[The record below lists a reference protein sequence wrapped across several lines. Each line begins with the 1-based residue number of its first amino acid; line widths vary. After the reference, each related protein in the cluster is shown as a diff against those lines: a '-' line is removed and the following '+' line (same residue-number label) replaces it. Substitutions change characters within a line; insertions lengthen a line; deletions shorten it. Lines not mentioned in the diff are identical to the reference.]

1 MKPAGTFVAVVWRQ
15 RLPLL
20 GAAVLLALLLGQNL
34 RHLGVDNAIDI
45 WFLQDDPA
53 LVDYREFQR
62 RFGQDEVIVI
72 AIRGDSD
79 LRAPTARGRL
89 SDLRDLVAGVDGIA
103 GVDSALD
110 SGVKALVPEDD
121 SLRADRWSSDDGRV
135 AILVVK
141 VDRTIDLDRERD
153 NILVA
158 LRNRLDDADAVY
170 HLAGF
175 GVVYSALNEAAT
187 VDSALVT
194 LSAYGLILL
203 LLVLLYRKA
212 WPLLVIIATASLG
225 ALAVMGAYAA
235 SGQDLN
241 MVTMIIP
248 TLILVASVSTSVHL
262 LLGIARE
269 PANLSARE
277 RVLRG
282 IGSMFWPCLINVATT
297 AAGFLSLT
305 GSPMPVIS
313 NLGLFAAFGLV
324 FSFALALCLA
334 LACSAGLGTLSATA
348 PLVGIRRFARG
359 LTRIAIR
366 APQAVGL
373 GALCLGLVALI
384 GLRDLQVDTYS
395 IEFLFED
402 HVVRQD
408 SAAIE
413 RDVGAYMTLDFTIE
427 SSDPV
432 LRAKLLEPVA
442 RWQSRVVDAELAQWS
457 HSPASVYRALIG
469 ARPELAGTGSL
480 PTEYLPAG
488 LVHGEHA
495 MRVSFGVPMQSARE
509 IAATIDAISALAEL
523 PADVRVAAAGYLPLY
538 TRMMAY
544 IVDTQV
550 RSFAFA
556 FALVMTVLALLF
568 RSVRQL
574 GLIALSNLLPV
585 LLLLGAMGWLGI
597 RLDAATVT
605 IAAIVFGLVV
615 DDSVHF
621 LYRLRAERTRSD
633 LPNALLQTAGSA
645 GHAMT
650 ITTLV
655 MVAGFAVLTLAAI
668 KSIVFFGLLVAL
680 AMIAALLTDL
690 LLLPAL
696 LSLRG
701 SHERG

>member
-1 MKPAGTFVAVVWRQ
+1 MKPAATFVTALWRQ

-53 LVDYREFQR
+53 LLDYREFQR

-72 AIRGDSD
+72 AVRDTTD
-79 LRAPTARGRL
+79 LRGREADPRL
-89 SDLRDLVAGVDGIA
+89 RELRDLVGGIDGIA
-103 GVDSALD
+103 RVDSALD
-110 SGVKALVPEDD
+110 YDSAAIEDPAGAFAA
-121 SLRADRWSSDDGRV
+121 RRWISDDGRV
-135 AILVVK
+135 AILLAN
-141 VDRTIDLDRERD
+141 VDPAVDIDHERENILGSLRER
-153 NILVA
+153 
-158 LRNRLDDADAVY
+158 LDEIEADY

-175 GVVYSALNEAAT
+175 GVVYAALNRAAT
-187 VDSALVT
+187 DDSTLVT

-212 WPLLVIIATASLG
+212 WPLLMIIATASLG

-269 PANLSARE
+269 PAELSARE

-313 NLGLFAAFGLV
+313 SLGLFAAFGLV

-334 LACSAGLGTLSATA
+334 LACSAGLGTLAASA
-348 PLVGIRRFARG
+348 PLAMIRRFARG
-359 LTRIAIR
+359 LTGIAIR
-366 APQAVGL
+366 FPRAVGF
-373 GALCLGLVALI
+373 GALCLGLLALA

-413 RDVGAYMTLDFTIE
+413 RDLGAYMTLDFTVE
-427 SSDPV
+427 TPDPV
-432 LRAKLLEPVA
+432 LRADLLARVA
-442 RWQSRVVDAELAQWS
+442 QWQADVVDAEYAQWS
-457 HSPASVYRALIG
+457 HSPASVHQALV
-469 ARPELAGTGSL
+469 AERPELAGPVGSVRA
-480 PTEYLPAG
+480 YLPVEM
-488 LVHGEHA
+488 LHGERA
-495 MRVSFGVPMQSARE
+495 MRVSFGVPMMSARE
-509 IAATIDAISALAEL
+509 IAFTIDSIAALAEL
-523 PADVRVAAAGYLPLY
+523 PADARLDAAGYLPLY
-538 TRMMAY
+538 ARMMAY
-544 IVDTQV
+544 IVETQV

-556 FALVMTVLALLF
+556 FALVMLVLALLF
-568 RSVRQL
+568 RSARQL
-574 GLIALSNLLPV
+574 ALIALSNLLPV

-597 RLDAATVT
+597 RLDVATVT

-621 LYRLRAERTRSD
+621 LYRLRAERRHGD
-633 LPNALLQTAGSA
+633 LRTALLRTAGSA

-655 MVAGFAVLTLAAI
+655 MVAGFAVLMLAAI

-701 SHERG
+701 NHERD

>member
-1 MKPAGTFVAVVWRQ
+1 MKPAETFVIAIWRQ

-20 GAAVLLALLLGQNL
+20 GAAILLALMLGQNL
-34 RHLGVDNAIDI
+34 RHMGVDNAIDV

-53 LVDYREFQR
+53 LADYREFQR
-62 RFGQDEVIVI
+62 RYGQDEVIVI
-72 AIRGDSD
+72 AIRGETD
-79 LRAPTARGRL
+79 LRATTAHEQLREW
-89 SDLRDLVAGVDGIA
+89 RDLVAGIDGIA
-103 GVDSALD
+103 AVDSALNRR
-110 SGVKALVPEDD
+110 STAVSA
-121 SLRADRWSSDDGRV
+121 SDRWTSADGRV
-135 AILVVK
+135 ALMVAR
-141 VDRTIDLDRERD
+141 VDAALDIDRAREDLLIAVRD
-153 NILVA
+153 
-158 LRNRLDDADAVY
+158 RLDGVDASY

-175 GVVYSALNEAAT
+175 GVIFSALNRAST
-187 VDSALVT
+187 DDSALVT
-194 LSAYGLILL
+194 LAAYGLILL
-203 LLVLLYRKA
+203 LLVLLYRRA

-225 ALAVMGAYAA
+225 AFAVMGAYAA

-248 TLILVASVSTSVHL
+248 TLILVASVSTSIHL
-262 LLGIARE
+262 LLGIARQ
-269 PANLSARE
+269 PAGLPARE

-282 IGSMFWPCLINVATT
+282 IGTMFWPCLINVATT

-324 FSFALALCLA
+324 FSFALALCLT
-334 LACSAGLGTLSATA
+334 LACSTGLGRLATSS
-348 PLVGIRRFARG
+348 PLVGIRQFACG
-359 LTRIAIR
+359 LTRIAVR
-366 APQAVGL
+366 FPRGVGL
-373 GALCLGLVALI
+373 MALCLGLLALV

-413 RDVGAYMTLDFTIE
+413 RDLGAYMTLDFTVE
-427 SSDPV
+427 SAAPV
-432 LRAKLLEPVA
+432 LRASLLEQVA
-442 RWQSRVVDAELAQWS
+442 EWQARAVDANFAEWS
-457 HSPASVYRALIG
+457 HSPASVYHDLLA
-469 ARPELAGTGSL
+469 AHPEMAAVTSL
-480 PTEYLPAG
+480 PRQHLPME
-488 LVHGEHA
+488 LVHDERA
-495 MRVSFGVPMQSARE
+495 MRVSFGVPMMSARE
-509 IAATIDAISALAEL
+509 IAATIDEITLLAEL
-523 PADVRVAAAGYLPLY
+523 PADTRVEPAGYLPLY
-538 TRMMAY
+538 ARMMAY

-550 RSFAFA
+550 RSFALA
-556 FALVMTVLALLF
+556 FVLVMTVLALLF
-568 RSVRQL
+568 RSLRQL
-574 GLIALSNLLPV
+574 ALIAVSNLFPI

-621 LYRLRAERTRSD
+621 LYRLREERRRGD
-633 LPNALLQTAGSA
+633 LPDALMRTAASA

-655 MVAGFAVLTLAAI
+655 MVAGFAVLVLAAI
-668 KSIVFFGLLVAL
+668 KSIVWFGLLVAM

-696 LSLRG
+696 LNLRG
-701 SHERG
+701 NHERD

>member
-1 MKPAGTFVAVVWRQ
+1 MKPGETFVSAIWRQ

-34 RHLGVDNAIDI
+34 RHMGVDNAIDV

-53 LVDYREFQR
+53 LVDYREFQYR
-62 RFGQDEVIVI
+62 YGQDEVIVI
-72 AIRGDSD
+72 AIRDQAD
-79 LRAPTARGRL
+79 LRVPAAREKLRE
-89 SDLRDLVAGVDGIA
+89 LRDLLAGIDGIA
-103 GVDSALD
+103 AVDSLLD
-110 SGVKALVPEDD
+110 QPSDVSGISGMQQA
-121 SLRADRWSSDDGRV
+121 ADRWLSADGQV
-135 AILVVK
+135 AL
-141 VDRTIDLDRERD
+141 
-153 NILVA
+153 LVA
-158 LRNRLDDADAVY
+158 RVDTALDIDVARETLLDSVRTRLDSAGAAY

-175 GVVYSALNEAAT
+175 GVIFSALNQAST
-187 VDSALVT
+187 DDSALVT
-194 LSAYGLILL
+194 VAAYGLILL
-203 LLVLLYRKA
+203 LLVLLYRRA

-225 ALAVMGAYAA
+225 AFAVMGAYAA

-269 PANLSARE
+269 PADLPARE

-282 IGSMFWPCLINVATT
+282 IGTMFWPCLINVATT

-313 NLGLFAAFGLV
+313 SLGLFAAFGLV
-324 FSFALALCLA
+324 FSFALALCLT
-334 LACSAGLGTLSATA
+334 LACSSGLGRLATSA
-348 PLVGIRRFARG
+348 PLLGIRRFARG

-366 APQAVGL
+366 FPRGVGL
-373 GALCLGLVALI
+373 TALCLALVAI
-384 GLRDLQVDTYS
+384 VGLRDLQVDTYS

-413 RDVGAYMTLDFTIE
+413 RDLGAYMTLDFTVE
-427 SSDPV
+427 SRAPV
-432 LRAKLLEPVA
+432 LRATLLEQVA
-442 RWQSRVVDAELAQWS
+442 QWQDRAVDATVAEWS
-457 HSPASVYRALIG
+457 HSPASVYQGLQAT
-469 ARPELAGTGSL
+469 RPESVSSASL
-480 PTEYLPAG
+480 LQANLPAD
-488 LVHGEHA
+488 LVYGDRA
-495 MRVSFGVPMQSARE
+495 MRVSFGVPMMSARE
-509 IAATIDAISALAEL
+509 IAATIDDIAALAEL
-523 PADVRVAAAGYLPLY
+523 PVDARAEAAGYLPLY
-538 TRMMAY
+538 ARMMAY

-550 RSFAFA
+550 RSFALA
-556 FALVMTVLALLF
+556 FVLVMTVLALLF
-568 RSVRQL
+568 RSISQL
-574 GLIALSNLLPV
+574 ALIALSNLLPI

-621 LYRLRAERTRSD
+621 LYRLREERRRAD
-633 LPNALLQTAGSA
+633 LPGALLSTAGSA

-655 MVAGFAVLTLAAI
+655 MVAGFAVLALAAI
-668 KSIVFFGLLVAL
+668 KSIVWFGLLVAL

-701 SHERG
+701 RHERA